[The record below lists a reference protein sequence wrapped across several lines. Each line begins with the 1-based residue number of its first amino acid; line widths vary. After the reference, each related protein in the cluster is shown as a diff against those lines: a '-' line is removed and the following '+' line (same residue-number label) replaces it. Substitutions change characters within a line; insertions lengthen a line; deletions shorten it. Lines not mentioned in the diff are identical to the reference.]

1 MQTRWHFSASSQ
13 AWLDQALVF
22 VARAER
28 EALAARGAFHIV
40 LAGGGTPRAVYEA
53 LARENHDWPRWQVWF
68 GDERCLPADHPE
80 RNSAMARALLARLG
94 ASRPPL
100 AKGGG
105 GDLPTSTAGTETNP
119 PPFGKVGGIHV
130 IPGELGATEAAAAYA
145 AELADIGDFDL
156 VILGLGEDGHTAS
169 LFPGHMLASQA
180 DTVAVFDAPKPP
192 AERVSLSAPR
202 LSRARLVLFLVSGVG
217 KRDALVRW
225 KQDDPTI
232 PATSIQPEAG
242 VDVLLAPDLSTSG
255 VLP

>member
-1 MQTRWHFSASSQ
+1 MQTRWHHSDTTQ
-13 AWLDQALVF
+13 AWLDQALAF
-22 VARAER
+22 IARAER

-40 LAGGGTPRAVYEA
+40 LAGGGTPRVVYEA
-53 LARENHDWPRWQVWF
+53 LAREAHDWPRWRVWF

-94 ASRPPL
+94 ALPPPV

-105 GDLPTSTAGTETNP
+105 
-119 PPFGKVGGIHV
+119 IHA
-130 IPGELGATEAAAAYA
+130 IPGELGAAEAAAAYA
-145 AELADIGDFDL
+145 EELAGVGDFDL

-169 LFPGHMLASQA
+169 LFPGHSLASPE

-192 AERVSLSAPR
+192 PERVSLSAPR
-202 LSRARLVLFLVSGVG
+202 LSRARHVLFLVSGVG

-225 KQDDPTI
+225 KRGDTHI
-232 PATSIQPEAG
+232 PAAAIQPEAG

-255 VLP
+255 VFP